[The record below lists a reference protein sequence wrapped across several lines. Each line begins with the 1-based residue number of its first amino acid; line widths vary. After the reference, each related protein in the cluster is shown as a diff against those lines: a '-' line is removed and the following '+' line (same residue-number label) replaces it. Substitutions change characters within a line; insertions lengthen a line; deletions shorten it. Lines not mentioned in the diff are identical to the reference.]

1 MAFKITV
8 KGDPSGFKNRAY
20 ECIVCGHVW
29 IELVKGEAPETIPC
43 KKCGEKA
50 ELRPSAPGIAG
61 FSIADKQTRA
71 DMLRKRSEEHS
82 KKLMKRGGE

>member
-8 KGDPSGFKNRAY
+8 KGDPSGFKSRTY
-20 ECIVCGHVW
+20 ECIVCGHAW
-29 IELVKGEAPETIPC
+29 RELVEGAPETIPC
-43 KKCGEKA
+43 QKCGEKA
-50 ELRPSAPGIAG
+50 ELCLSTPGIAG